1 MTKLSDLALTPEMM
15 AERQARERQ
24 RRERIAEIAAR
35 VEPSRKAQSP
45 SRADLHALLDA
56 CLDLAEMR
64 EPEKWPA
71 ALWSRDDDAVKA
83 ARPIGR
89 ALARG
94 AFGWTEPETTRAVR
108 HVNGRMTWSELEHA
122 PVQWREEM
130 AGRLERSPHVLP
142 ARMVR
147 ALADALRWLSDG
159 SGDTPWLLA
168 PNREP
173 GRGSNPQEARRM
185 EEEAWCWIFRRK
197 GAGERIGVATSKVA
211 DAVGRTPDA
220 VKKWREEWEKRDGKE
235 SVKCRLEGQ
244 KEIGASGEP
253 PPETLLDL
261 PEIARRW
268 QAAVDPRRAEEG

>member
-1 MTKLSDLALTPEMM
+1 M
-15 AERQARERQ
+15 R
-24 RRERIAEIAAR
+24 AAR
-35 VEPSRKAQSP
+35 R
-45 SRADLHALLDA
+45 
-56 CLDLAEMR
+56 
-64 EPEKWPA
+64 
-71 ALWSRDDDAVKA
+71 
-83 ARPIGR
+83 IGR

-94 AFGWTEPETTRAVR
+94 AFGWTEPETPRAVR
-108 HVNGRMTWSELEHA
+108 HVSGERAWFELECA

-147 ALADALRWLSDG
+147 ALADALRRLSDG

-168 PNREP
+168 PHREP
-173 GRGSNPQEARRM
+173 GRGSNPQEARLM

-197 GAGERIGVATSKVA
+197 GAGESIGVATSKVA

-220 VKKWREEWEKRDGKE
+220 VKKWREGWEKRDGKE
-235 SVKCRLEGQ
+235 SVKCMLEEQ
-244 KEIGASGEP
+244 KEIGASREP

-268 QAAVDPRRAEEG
+268 QAAVDPRRAEGRRILRRPSLSRLCGVAERLMPEDGADPLRPSGEAAHVADGRSLQLRLAARRRFAWDRLLEIGVHTLVRVEVGTV